1 MQWGGVTRVGML
13 APTLDTRVLAIMA
26 HLCHACG
33 RGFEQ
38 QVPRR
43 SLSGKAASSVRS
55 QFACYFVR
63 S

>member
-1 MQWGGVTRVGML
+1 MQWGGVTCVGML
-13 APTLDTRVLAIMA
+13 ASTLLYVLAIMA

-33 RGFEQ
+33 CGFEQ
-38 QVPRR
+38 QVLRR